1 MINLC
6 RPDPDCMYVN
16 ILKIPVKYKIVAQ
29 HIL

>member
-1 MINLC
+1 MIKQC

-16 ILKIPVKYKIVAQ
+16 ILKIPVKYEIVAQ